1 MKNNN
6 SKLINKLKSI
16 KPIYYISIVIIL
28 IGLIVGIVFL
38 VNYLTNRHSKS
49 KSQTNSNINLKK
61 NGNPLLMFGS
71 YLSDQLGDDPKPNTP
86 TNVNGYFQWT
96 WGGNGSGTPSGS
108 WNIGI
113 LFGGE
118 DPKSAIINNVSNSF
132 QVKAPIKYL
141 NLGGGLDTTG
151 WSLDSITYVNNNLQN
166 IKNNNWDGL
175 CFDIEVCTPNVSF
188 VSQFADCFSK
198 CKSIGLDVLITTSG
212 ILPYACKSGAGQGN
226 DLINAW
232 LNDQNIDYISPQL
245 YGADGQTLESADLT
259 AFGNAKAKIIP
270 TVPYAKDWDSIQ
282 DLGIK
287 PYGYL
292 VWNHDNITPPI
303 NNNICG
309 TTWSDALN
317 NCNSGNPKTCMT
329 DDDCNGNCYKF
340 PCYSDKKCGTS
351 YNDAVSNCAQNSD
364 CPNGV
369 DSDCPAGQ
377 QCFGV
382 PKVCA

>member
-16 KPIYYISIVIIL
+16 KPIYYISILIIL

-61 NGNPLLMFGS
+61 NGNPLLMLGS
-71 YLSDQLGDDPKPNTP
+71 YLSEQLGDDPIPNTP
-86 TNVNGYFQWT
+86 TNINGYFQWT
-96 WGGNGSGTPSGS
+96 WGGAGSGTPSGS

-118 DPKSAIINNVSNSF
+118 DPESAIKKNVSNSF

-141 NLGGGLDTTG
+141 NLGGGGDPNG
-151 WSLDSITYVNNNLQN
+151 WSLNSITYVNNNLQN

-188 VSQFADCFSK
+188 VEPFADCFSK
-198 CKSIGLDVLITTSG
+198 CKSSGLNVMVTVSG
-212 ILPYACKSGAGQGN
+212 KLPWACQKGQGQGN

-232 LNDQNIDYISPQL
+232 INDQNIDYISPQL
-245 YGADGQTLESADLT
+245 YGADGKTLEPTDLT
-259 AFGNAKAKIIP
+259 EFGNAKAKIIP

-317 NCNSGNPKTCMT
+317 NCKNGNPKTCIT
-329 DDDCNGNCYKF
+329 DDDCNGYCYKF

-351 YNDAVSNCAQNSD
+351 YNDAVTNCTKNSD

-369 DSDCPAGQ
+369 DSDCPPGQ
-377 QCFGV
+377 QCFVV